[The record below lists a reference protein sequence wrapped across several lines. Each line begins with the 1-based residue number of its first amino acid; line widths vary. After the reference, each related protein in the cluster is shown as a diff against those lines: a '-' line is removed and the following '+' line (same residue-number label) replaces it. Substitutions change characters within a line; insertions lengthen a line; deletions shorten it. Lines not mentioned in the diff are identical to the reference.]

1 VYGDPNLRQQ
11 ACDAL
16 LNAIAKGGQQPDN
29 VLKIAQAYAAIAGAP
44 SGR

>member
-1 VYGDPNLRQQ
+1 MYGDPNLRQQ

-16 LNAIAKGGQQPDN
+16 LHTIAKGGQHPDN

-44 SGR
+44 AGR